1 MRVNSRGNYWYPKV
15 YERLCSIILTTPE
28 QVPNKIQ
35 TSLSLNKTLKLYFST
50 MMTFHSPDAG
60 GKDCTK
66 NLPFHI
72 RDSFI

>member
-1 MRVNSRGNYWYPKV
+1 MRVNSRENYWYPKV
-15 YERLCSIILTTPE
+15 YERPCSKILTTPE

-35 TSLSLNKTLKLYFST
+35 TSLFHTKTLKLYFST
-50 MMTFHSPDAG
+50 MMTSHSPDAD

-66 NLPFHI
+66 NLLFHI